1 MSTQTPSF
9 LVDKQLARV
18 TSILD
23 RIVPSAGKRPG
34 AGQLG
39 VAEYLDRTVG
49 ASAELKKLFSRGLA
63 QIEMTSHS
71 RHSSEFADLSA
82 DQKDGVLSEVESA
95 EPKFFE
101 ALVLQTYNGYYTDS
115 GVLELLGLEARPPQP
130 RGYEVEPG
138 DLTLLENVKKRGK
151 VYRDA

>member
-1 MSTQTPSF
+1 MSTETPSF
-9 LVDKQLARV
+9 LVDKQLALV

-23 RIVPSAGKRPG
+23 RIVPPEGKGLG

-39 VAEYLDRTVG
+39 VADYLDRTVG
-49 ASAELKKLFSRGLA
+49 ASAELKKLFTRGLA
-63 QIEMTSHS
+63 QIEIASHVRHS
-71 RHSSEFADLSA
+71 REFVDLSA
-82 DQKDGVLSEVESA
+82 EQQDAVLSEVESA
-95 EPKFFE
+95 EPEFFE
-101 ALVLQTYNGYYTDS
+101 ALVRQTYNGYYTDS

-138 DLTLLENVKKRGK
+138 DLSLLENVKRRGK